1 MSAFNLGDYVDV
13 PTRLAEA
20 LKKWPDLRIQET
32 KPVIV
37 TVDSQQYVE
46 ISCTVWRTAD
56 DMLPTVAYCWEPI
69 PGRTPY
75 TKGSEMMNA
84 STSCLGRALGFLGLG
99 IGKSIASCN
108 EVQAR
113 QPAVV
118 ANVTPIRDD
127 LEQPFGDT
135 QTVAQVAYASPKQRG
150 MIRALFGT
158 KTIGTADMMPYLDKV
173 IGKQVSSIE
182 ALTVKEASQVIEA
195 IQNKTTDD
203 LPITIHAQN

>member
-20 LKKWPDLRIQET
+20 LKRWPNLRIQET
-32 KPVIV
+32 RPVIV
-37 TVDSQQYVE
+37 TVDNQAYVE
-46 ISCTVWRTAD
+46 ISCTVWRD
-56 DMLPTVAYCWEPI
+56 DTDPLPTTAYCWEPI

-84 STSCLGRALGFLGLG
+84 STSCLGRALGFLGMG
-99 IGKSIASCN
+99 IGKSIASRN

-118 ANVTPIRDD
+118 AEVTPIRDD

-135 QTVAQVAYASPKQRG
+135 TDTKQYASPKQRG
-150 MIRALFGT
+150 MIRARAFE
-158 KTIGTADMMPYLDKV
+158 KKIGTTDLMPYINKLL
-173 IGKQVSSIE
+173 GTQYTSIE
-182 ALTVKEASQVIEA
+182 ALDKREASQVIDSF
-195 IQNKTTDD
+195 QD
-203 LPITIHAQN
+203 

>member
-84 STSCLGRALGFLGLG
+84 STSCLGRALGFLGMG
-99 IGKSIASCN
+99 IGKSIASRN

-118 ANVTPIRDD
+118 ANVTPIRAD

-150 MIRALFGT
+150 MIRALLGN
-158 KTIGTADMMPYLDKV
+158 KKIGTADMMPYIDKV

-182 ALTVKEASQVIEA
+182 ALTIKEASQVIEA
-195 IQNKTTDD
+195 LQN
-203 LPITIHAQN
+203 

>member
-13 PTRLAEA
+13 PTRLADA

-32 KPVIV
+32 KPIIV

-56 DMLPTVAYCWEPI
+56 DMLPTVAFCWEPI

-84 STSCLGRALGFLGLG
+84 STSCLGRALGFLGMG
-99 IGKSIASCN
+99 IGKSIASRN

-150 MIRALFGT
+150 MIRALLGT
-158 KTIGTADMMPYLDKV
+158 KKIGTADMMPYIDKV

-195 IQNKTTDD
+195 LQ
-203 LPITIHAQN
+203 A